1 MKRKR
6 PHLFV
11 HSAKFGAVLA
21 TALFSAG
28 CFFQTDRSREI
39 TLEPQARKIEYHF
52 KFEKAYAAPSADG
65 GYDLL
70 LTSGFETTSPETFPQ
85 VLPAAIPPTSQI
97 LHIHL
102 SWIPASGAKTDH
114 PAAANSTISWQMFH
128 GEPSTTPNRA
138 LYTGTGFV
146 SVEPGE
152 ENTEFDLRSTE
163 IKLRDMQGDM
173 RDPLGPSRVS
183 GIIRAQNNEPAVRK
197 LLRRLEADSQ
207 TPGKLVP

>member
-1 MKRKR
+1 MKRKT

-11 HSAKFGAVLA
+11 QSTKFGAVLV

-39 TLEPQARKIEYHF
+39 TLEPHSRKIEYRYT
-52 KFEKAYAAPSADG
+52 FEKAYAAPSADG

-85 VLPAAIPPTSQI
+85 VLPAVVPATSQV
-97 LHIHL
+97 LHVHL
-102 SWIPASGAKTDH
+102 SWKPASGAKTDH
-114 PAAANSTISWQMFH
+114 PAAANSTISWQLFH

-146 SVEPGE
+146 SVEPGGE
-152 ENTEFDLRSTE
+152 TTEFDLRTIE
-163 IKLRDMQGDM
+163 IKLHDLQGDM
-173 RDPLGPSRVS
+173 RDPLGPSHIS
-183 GIIRAQNNEPAVRK
+183 GVISAQNNEPAVRK
-197 LLRRLEADSQ
+197 LLRKLEGDSPI
-207 TPGKLVP
+207 PGKRVP